1 MSSSKIGLEE
11 SAARILYLS
20 GVKLLSQGEV
30 ERALKRFEKASEI
43 FTEKGLKSEIAGCY
57 RQMGNVYMFYEEWDK
72 AEECYQNAIEFERK
86 LKNWPSLL
94 ENLFLISNLLMDKN
108 ELDRALEYVKEA
120 EKISKKA
127 KDKKKQFQAHKQ
139 MGQIYEREWNLKK
152 ALENFEKA
160 VKIGEKF
167 DLPETRAIAREI
179 AWILQKEAEAEVRRK
194 NKK

>member
-11 SAARILYLS
+11 NAARVLYLS
-20 GVKLLSQGEV
+20 GVKLLSQGEG
-30 ERALKRFEKASEI
+30 ERALKRFERASEI
-43 FTEKGLKSEIAGCY
+43 FTKKGLESDKARCY
-57 RQMGNVYMFYEEWDK
+57 KQMGNVYSFYEEWNK
-72 AEECYQNAIEFERK
+72 AEECYQNAIELERK

-108 ELDRALEYVKEA
+108 ELDSALEYVREA

-127 KDKKKQFQAHKQ
+127 KDKKKQFQAYKQ

-160 VKIGEKF
+160 IKIGEKI
-167 DLPETRAIAREI
+167 DLPETRTIAREI